1 MTTTPITEVPSQE
14 AVLEEISSM
23 LLRVLDQYG
32 LDDFNDTDDIT
43 GRIALDTTFHDELGL
58 ESIDLVTVGSM
69 LTDRYGEQV
78 NLAAFLADLDIDD
91 VIGMRVGL
99 LVDFVRAALS
109 RPRLAGS

>member
-1 MTTTPITEVPSQE
+1 
-14 AVLEEISSM
+14 M

-32 LDDFNDTDDIT
+32 LDDVEISM
-43 GRIALDTTFHDELGL
+43 DTTFHDELGL

-78 NLAAFLADLDIDD
+78 NLASFLADLDIDD

-99 LVDFVRAALS
+99 LVDFVRTALG
-109 RPRLAGS
+109 RPHLAGS

>member
-1 MTTTPITEVPSQE
+1 MTTTPITEVPSQQ

-32 LDDFNDTDDIT
+32 LDDVDIT
-43 GRIALDTTFHDELGL
+43 METTFHDELGL

-99 LVDFVRAALS
+99 LVDFVRTALS
-109 RPRLAGS
+109 RLRLAGS

>member
-1 MTTTPITEVPSQE
+1 MTTTPITEVPSQQ

-32 LDDFNDTDDIT
+32 LDDVEISM
-43 GRIALDTTFHDELGL
+43 DTTFHDELGL

-99 LVDFVRAALS
+99 LVDFVRTALS